1 MPRSTQQVQPVT
13 LTVAL
18 ARQRHPAVGRNTLY
32 EGIRSGRLAAV
43 RVGKRLAISL
53 AALDAWVEAGC
64 PTENEAPA
72 RNAPPNQLE
81 ASGA

>member
-1 MPRSTQQVQPVT
+1 MPSSPQQVQPVT

-32 EGIRSGRLAAV
+32 AGIRSGRLAAV

-53 AALDAWVEAGC
+53 SALDAWVEAGC
-64 PTENEAPA
+64 PTEDGMPDRGAP
-72 RNAPPNQLE
+72 RDLLE
-81 ASGA
+81 VGRA